1 MCYISPGSF
10 VPRRPACHAM
20 LPRTMN
26 TFEPPAGRQPPPIV
40 PLADSGPRPQF
51 SVMLPTFRPDGKL
64 QRAIESVLMQSAG
77 TDWMEIV
84 VVDDHSP
91 DADVEGLVRAVD
103 RAGRVTIL
111 RNDRRLGLA
120 GNWNRAI
127 SLSRGRLVHLLHQD
141 DYVLPGFYKQLVKS
155 FEHDRVGMAFCRVRI
170 IDGEDCLLKL
180 TSRQQ
185 WLAGVIAHWLPRIA
199 QRQRVQTPSA
209 VVARSTYEAL
219 GGYRTDLCHALDWEM
234 WVRIAAHYAVWY
246 EPRPL
251 AAYRRHAT
259 NESSRL
265 AAGGQVWPDMARAIE
280 VNAAHLPPAIRRR
293 VVVSSVKWYASS
305 ALRTVERQMAA
316 GALDAAETTLLHTA
330 DMVRLVPG
338 DGAARSV
345 LRRIARFRSRLD
357 DVRRRAA

>member
-1 MCYISPGSF
+1 MTASQSPAEG
-10 VPRRPACHAM
+10 
-20 LPRTMN
+20 
-26 TFEPPAGRQPPPIV
+26 QPPPV
-40 PLADSGPRPQF
+40 RPPTDSGPRPQF
-51 SVMLPTFRPDGKL
+51 SVMLPTFRPDDKL
-64 QRAIESVLMQSAG
+64 RRAIESVLIQAAG
-77 TDWMEIV
+77 ADWMEIV
-84 VVDDHSP
+84 VVDDRSP
-91 DADVEGLVRAVD
+91 DADVEGLVRSVD
-103 RAGRVTIL
+103 PAGRVTIV
-111 RNDRRLGLA
+111 RNDHRLGLA

-127 SLSRGRLVHLLHQD
+127 SLARGRLVHLLHQD
-141 DYVLPGFYKQLVKS
+141 DYVLPGFYEQLGKP

-185 WLAGVIAHWLPRIA
+185 WLAGVIAHWLPSIA

-209 VVARSTYEAL
+209 VVARSTYETL

-265 AAGGQVWPDMARAIE
+265 AAGGKVWPDMARAIE

-293 VVVSSVKWYASS
+293 IVVSSVKWYASS

-316 GALDAAETTLLHTA
+316 GALDAAHTTLLHA
-330 DMVRLVPG
+330 AEMVRLIPG
-338 DGAARSV
+338 DRVATSV
-345 LRRIARFRSRLD
+345 LRRIARFGSRLD